1 MAEAIAVQQEL
12 DEENGLVIP
21 DVSTLVT
28 EDDTPV
34 DSIFAER
41 QMDLLKECLYT
52 GWTGPGDGRSF
63 VAMSNVAFYFAL
75 RQPPLVPDVLVS
87 LDVQA
92 PEDVWMKE
100 HRSYFLW
107 EYGKPPDVVVE
118 IVSNRIGGEL
128 THKLVEYARLGVVY
142 YVVYDPYHHLG
153 PQALRIFTRQGP
165 GFGEMVDA
173 WLPGMGLGFV
183 VWKGEYQGIWAP
195 YLRWRDGN
203 GHLLA
208 SAEEAAVLARQHA
221 MEAQAAVDQ
230 ERARAEQERAR
241 ADQERARAD
250 QLAAKLRSLGVDPDQ

>member
-1 MAEAIAVQQEL
+1 MAEAIAVQQVT
-12 DEENGLVIP
+12 DEENDLVIP
-21 DVSTLVT
+21 DVSNLVT

-34 DSIFAER
+34 DSIFSER

-52 GWTGPGDGRSF
+52 GWAGPGDGRSYI
-63 VAMSNVAFYFAL
+63 AMSNVAFYFAL

-100 HRSYFLW
+100 HHSYFLW

-118 IVSNRIGGEL
+118 IVSNRVGGEL
-128 THKLVEYARLGVVY
+128 TNKLVEYARLGVVY

-153 PQALRIFTRQGP
+153 PQALRIFARQAP
-165 GFGEMVDA
+165 GFGELADA

-183 VWKGEYQGIWAP
+183 VWDGEYQGIRAP

-203 GHLLA
+203 GHLLI
-208 SAEEAAVLARQHA
+208 SAEETAELARQQSA
-221 MEAQAAVDQ
+221 DAQAAV
-230 ERARAEQERAR
+230 EQERAR
-241 ADQERARAD
+241 TEQQRARAD